1 MSVYK
6 RGDVYHYDFT
16 VNGARYRGSTQLRG
30 KTAAR
35 KREEQIKEQA
45 ALGSLG
51 RAVPSIED
59 AAARWFQAR
68 IAGRKSEKT
77 VAQRL
82 EIALRLIGPHT
93 LVTLID
99 TPEIEDAMQRRRVE
113 TTRQGRAPTNSTVN
127 RDLIDTTLRPVLRY
141 CRKVLKVPG
150 LADIEWADLKQPE
163 PRERTRTFTPVEMKA
178 WREALPE
185 WHRPVFDFLALY
197 GVRLREAF
205 FPLDA
210 IDIENRRVT
219 IRQRKNGKAH
229 VVRLTDDTARDLAAR
244 LSRAEAA
251 TLDTVWF
258 REMKTSGKLTAI
270 HWRGFQ
276 SASKAALV
284 AAGITDA
291 RPAHDL
297 RHHAATAVLRAPK
310 GNLKT
315 VQKLLGH
322 ENIASTARYAHAD
335 DDDVLDALR
344 HVSATSETTTE
355 ENAIQHKALGGS
367 GNGT

>member
-1 MSVYK
+1 MSVHK
-6 RGDVYHYDFT
+6 RGDIWHFDFT
-16 VNGARYRGSTQLRG
+16 RDGARYRGSTGLRG

-35 KREEQIKEQA
+35 AFEEREKERA
-45 ALGSLG
+45 ALGTFG
-51 RAVPSIED
+51 RAVPSLED
-59 AAARWFQAR
+59 AAGRWFKAR
-68 IAGRKSEKT
+68 VEGRKSEKT

-82 EIALRLIGPHT
+82 EIALRLVGPQT
-93 LVTLID
+93 LVTMID
-99 TPEIEDAMQRRRVE
+99 TPDIEDAMQRRRLEV
-113 TTRQGRAPTNSTVN
+113 TRQGRAPTNSTVN
-127 RDLIDTTLRPVLRY
+127 RDLVDTTLRPILRY
-141 CRKVLKVPG
+141 CRKVLKHPVH
-150 LADIEWADLKQPE
+150 DIEWSDLKLSE
-163 PRERTRTFTPVEMKA
+163 PRERTRTFTPTEIAA
-178 WREALPE
+178 WRAALPE
-185 WHRPVFDFLALY
+185 WHRPVFDFLGRY

-210 IDIENRRVT
+210 VDVENDRVT

-229 VVRLTDDTARDLAAR
+229 VVRLLPEDARDIAAR
-244 LSRAEAA
+244 LGRAHAA
-251 TLDTVWF
+251 KLDTVWF
-258 REMKTSGKLTAI
+258 REMKNGKLTAI

-276 SASKAALV
+276 SASKTALGT
-284 AAGITDA
+284 AGIADA

-344 HVSATSETTTE
+344 HVSGTAETNAETNASVDKGLGAT
-355 ENAIQHKALGGS
+355 

>member
-6 RGDVYHYDFT
+6 RGDVWHYDFT
-16 VNGARYRGSTQLRG
+16 VNGQRYRGSTGLRG

-35 KREEQIKEQA
+35 AREEQIREQA
-45 ALGSLG
+45 TLGTLA
-51 RAVPSIED
+51 RAVPSLED

-68 IAGRKSEKT
+68 IAGKKSEKT

-82 EIALRLIGPHT
+82 EIALRLIGPNT

-113 TTRQGRAPTNSTVN
+113 TTRQRRAPTNSTVN

-141 CRKVLKVPG
+141 CRKVMKVPG
-150 LADIEWADLKQPE
+150 LHEIEWADLKLSE
-163 PRERTRTFTPVEMKA
+163 PRERTRTFTPPEIAA
-178 WREALPE
+178 WRAALPE

-205 FPLDA
+205 FPLGA
-210 IDIENRRVT
+210 VDIENERVT

-229 VVRLTDDTARDLAAR
+229 VVRLTPESARDLAAR
-244 LSRAEAA
+244 LGRARAA
-251 TLDTVWF
+251 GLDTIWF
-258 REMKTSGKLTAI
+258 REMKSGKLVAI

-276 SASKAALV
+276 SASRAALT

-297 RHHAATAVLRAPK
+297 RHHAATAVLRAPR

-344 HVSATSETTTE
+344 HVSATRATTDEKTDS
-355 ENAIQHKALGGS
+355 NDNDLDAA